1 MCCVL
6 HCSLRKM
13 QQSEDHLAAPKVVVI
28 GAGIVGSSLADEL
41 TARGWTDVTVLDR
54 GPLFATG
61 GSTSHAPGLV
71 FQTNPS
77 KTMSEFA
84 KYTIEKFSGL
94 GHPDGWAFNPT
105 GGLEVASTPQR
116 WADLHRKAG
125 WAQSWGIGGELL
137 TAGQCAEMHPLLDA
151 DRILGGFH
159 TPTDGLVKALRAVE
173 AQAQM
178 AIARG
183 ATFRPHTEVLG
194 IVDDG
199 RKVTGVR
206 TADGVIAA
214 DVVVCAA
221 GFWGARLAKQV
232 GLVVPLVPMAHQYAT
247 TGRIE
252 PLVGRNT
259 EAVEAGLPILR
270 HQDQDL
276 YFREHVDRIG
286 IGYYGHQPMP
296 VDMSTLTVDTA
307 GEQMPSMLPFTE
319 EDFAPAWRESL
330 KLLPVLNDS
339 KIEQGFN
346 GIFSFTPDG
355 FSIMG
360 EHRDLAGFW
369 VAEAVWVTHSAGV
382 AKATAE
388 WIIDGTP
395 SIDVHE
401 CDLYRF
407 EDVARTDE
415 FIMTTSSQAFV
426 EVYDIIHP
434 YQYREALR
442 GLRTS
447 PFYARQQELGAY
459 FYEGGGWERPAWY
472 ESNSALAQ
480 RLHDESVA
488 FPERDEWSAQ
498 FWSPISIAEAYWTRQ
513 HVAMYDMTPL
523 TRYEVA
529 GRGAVAFLQRL
540 STNNVDKSV
549 GSVTYTML
557 LDETG
562 GIRSDLTV
570 ARLGADRFQVGA
582 NGPMDFDW
590 LTRHLPD
597 DGSVSVRDI
606 TGATCC
612 VGVWGPAARELV
624 QPLCHDD
631 LSHEAFKY
639 FRALQTHLGAI
650 PVTMMRV
657 SYVGELGWEIY
668 ADAAYGAALWDL
680 LWSAGQDHGVIA
692 AGRIAFNS
700 LRIEKAYRAWGTDM
714 TAEHLPAAAGVD
726 FAVRMAKDDF
736 VGKAALERAASPQK
750 ILRSIV
756 FHDPTAVVLGKE
768 PVFLSGGGQ
777 ERSDRGVG
785 GGGQERSDRGIG
797 AAADCVGYVTSA
809 AYSATIGRCIA
820 YAWLPAATVPGDVVA
835 VDYRGSRYGATVHA
849 EPVVD
854 PEMSR
859 IRR

>member
-1 MCCVL
+1 
-6 HCSLRKM
+6 M
-13 QQSEDHLAAPKVVVI
+13 QQSEDSLAAPKVVVI

-41 TARGWTDVTVLDR
+41 TARGWTDVTVVDR

-77 KTMSEFA
+77 KSMSEFA
-84 KYTIEKFSGL
+84 KYTVAKFSAL
-94 GHPDGWAFNPT
+94 DHPDGWAFNPT
-105 GGLEVASTPQR
+105 GGLEVASTPER

-125 WAQSWGIGGELL
+125 WAQSWGIAGELL

-159 TPTDGLVKALRAVE
+159 TPTDGLVKAIRAVE
-173 AQAQM
+173 AQAR
-178 AIARG
+178 AATARG

-199 RKVTGVR
+199 RKVTGVQ
-206 TADGVIAA
+206 TADGVIPA
-214 DVVVCAA
+214 DVVVCCA
-221 GFWGARLAKQV
+221 GFWGAQLAKQV

-259 EAVEAGLPILR
+259 ELTEARLPILR

-286 IGYYGHQPMP
+286 IGYYGHDPMP
-296 VDMSTLTVDTA
+296 VDLSNSDMATSGFNTA

-319 EDFAPAWRESL
+319 EDFTPAWQEST
-330 KLLPVLNDS
+330 KLLPVLSDS
-339 KIEQGFN
+339 KVEQGFN

-360 EHRDLAGFW
+360 EHRELSGFW
-369 VAEAVWVTHSAGV
+369 VAEAVWVTHSAGI

-388 WIIDGTP
+388 WIVDGTP
-395 SIDVHE
+395 SVDVHE

-407 EDVARTDE
+407 EDVARTDD
-415 FIMTTSSQAFV
+415 FILTTSSQAFV

-434 YQYREALR
+434 HQFRDALR

-447 PFYARQQELGAY
+447 PFYARQQELGA
-459 FYEGGGWERPAWY
+459 FFFEGGGWERPAWY
-472 ESNSALAQ
+472 EANGELAQ
-480 RLHDESVA
+480 RLRGEGLA
-488 FPERDEWSAQ
+488 FPERDEWSAK
-498 FWSPISIAEAYWTRQ
+498 FWSPISIAEAHWTRN

-529 GRGAVAFLQRL
+529 GRGAVELLQRL
-540 STNNVDKSV
+540 TTNNVDKSV
-549 GSVTYTML
+549 GSVTYTLM

-562 GIRSDLTV
+562 GVRSDLTV
-570 ARLGADRFQVGA
+570 ARLAPDRFQVGA
-582 NGPMDFDW
+582 NGPTDYDW
-590 LTRHLPD
+590 LTRHLPE
-597 DGSVSVRDI
+597 DGSVTVRDV
-606 TGATCC
+606 TGGTCC
-612 VGVWGPAARELV
+612 VGLWGPAARDVV
-624 QPLCHDD
+624 QPLCHGD
-631 LSHEAFKY
+631 LSHEGFKY
-639 FRALQTHLGAI
+639 FRALSTHLGAI

-680 LWSAGQDHGVIA
+680 LMVAGQDHGVIA

-700 LRIEKAYRAWGTDM
+700 LRIEKAYRSWGTDV
-714 TAEHLPAAAGVD
+714 TAEHLPAAAGLD
-726 FAVRMAKDDF
+726 FAVRMAKDAF
-736 VGKAALERAASPQK
+736 VGKAALEAAPPPEK
-750 ILRSIV
+750 ALRSIV

-768 PVFLSGGGQ
+768 PVFL
-777 ERSDRGVG
+777 DT
-785 GGGQERSDRGIG
+785 
-797 AAADCVGYVTSA
+797 ADCAGYVTSA

-820 YAWLPAATVPGDVVA
+820 YAWLPASTAPGDVVA

-854 PEMSR
+854 PDMTR

>member
-1 MCCVL
+1 MCCVV
-6 HCSLRKM
+6 HCSLRIM
-13 QQSEDHLAAPKVVVI
+13 QQSEDLLSAPKVVVI

-41 TARGWTDVTVLDR
+41 TARGWTDVTVVDR

-84 KYTIEKFSGL
+84 KYTVEKFGGL
-94 GHPDGWAFNPT
+94 APAGGWAFNPT
-105 GGLEVASTPQR
+105 GGLEVASTPER

-125 WAQSWGIGGELL
+125 WAQSWGIEGELM
-137 TAGQCAEMHPLLDA
+137 TAGQCAELHPLLDA

-159 TPTDGLVKALRAVE
+159 TPTDGLVKAVRAVE
-173 AQAQM
+173 AQAQTAM
-178 AIARG
+178 ARG
-183 ATFRPHTEVLG
+183 AKFLPHTEVLG

-199 RKVTGVR
+199 KKVTGVR
-206 TADGVIAA
+206 TADGVLPA
-214 DVVVCAA
+214 DVVVCCA
-221 GFWGARLAKQV
+221 GFWGAQLAKQV

-259 EAVEAGLPILR
+259 EATEAGLPILR

-286 IGYYGHQPMP
+286 IGYYGHRPMP
-296 VDMSTLTVDTA
+296 IDLSTLATAATGYDNA
-307 GEQMPSMLPFTE
+307 GEQMPSMLPFTD
-319 EDFAPAWRESL
+319 EDFVPAWQESV
-330 KLLPVLNDS
+330 KLLPVLTDS

-355 FSIMG
+355 MSIMG
-360 EHRDLAGFW
+360 EHRELSGFW

-388 WIIDGTP
+388 WIIDGVP
-395 SIDVHE
+395 STDVHE

-407 EDVARTDE
+407 EDVARSDD
-415 FIMTTSSQAFV
+415 FIMATSSQAFV
-426 EVYDIIHP
+426 EVYDIVHP
-434 YQYREALR
+434 HQFRDALR

-447 PFYARQQELGAY
+447 PFYGRQKELGA
-459 FYEGGGWERPAWY
+459 FFFEGGGWERPAWY
-472 ESNSALAQ
+472 EANDCLAQ
-480 RLHDESVA
+480 RLAADGVP
-488 FPERDEWSAQ
+488 FPERDEWSAK
-498 FWSPISIAEAYWTRQ
+498 FWSPISIAEARWTRE

-529 GRGAVAFLQRL
+529 GRGAVALLQHL
-540 STNNVDKSV
+540 TTNNVDKSV
-549 GSVTYTML
+549 GSVTYTMM

-562 GIRSDLTV
+562 GVRSDLTV
-570 ARLGADRFQVGA
+570 ARLAADCFQVGA

-590 LTRHLPD
+590 ITRHLPD
-597 DGSVSVRDI
+597 DGSVTVRDV
-606 TGATCC
+606 TGSTCC
-612 VGVWGPAARELV
+612 VGVWGPVARKMV
-624 QPLCHDD
+624 QPLCRDD
-631 LSHEAFKY
+631 LSHEGFKY
-639 FRALQTHLGAI
+639 FRSLRTYLGSV

-680 LWSAGQDHGVIA
+680 LWAAGREHEVVA

-700 LRIEKAYRAWGTDM
+700 LRIEKAYRSWGTDM
-714 TAEHLPAAAGVD
+714 TAEHLPGAAGLD
-726 FAVRMAKDDF
+726 FAVRMVKDDF
-736 VGKAALERAASPQK
+736 VGKTALEAAPPPQK
-750 ILRSIV
+750 ALRSIV
-756 FHDPTAVVLGKE
+756 FHDPTAIVLGKE
-768 PVFLSGGGQ
+768 PVYLDGSG
-777 ERSDRGVG
+777 
-785 GGGQERSDRGIG
+785 
-797 AAADCVGYVTSA
+797 DCVGYVTSA
-809 AYSATIGRCIA
+809 AYSATVGKCIA
-820 YAWLPAATVPGDVVA
+820 YAWLPAATEPGDVVG
-835 VDYRGSRYGATVHA
+835 VDYRGTRYGATVHA

>member
-1 MCCVL
+1 
-6 HCSLRKM
+6 M
-13 QQSEDHLAAPKVVVI
+13 QQSEEVLAAPKVVVI
-28 GAGIVGSSLADEL
+28 GAGIVGGSLADEL
-41 TARGWTDVTVLDR
+41 TARGWTDVTVVDR
-54 GPLFATG
+54 GPLFSTG

-84 KYTIEKFSGL
+84 KYTVEKFGAL
-94 GHPDGWAFNPT
+94 EHEGGWAFNPT

-116 WADLHRKAG
+116 WEDLHRKAG
-125 WAQSWGIGGELL
+125 WAQSWGIPGELL
-137 TAGQCAEMHPLLDA
+137 TAAQCAQMHPLLDA

-159 TPTDGLVKALRAVE
+159 TPTDGLVKAVRAVE
-173 AQAQM
+173 AQAR
-178 AIARG
+178 AATARG
-183 ATFRPHTEVLG
+183 ATFRPNTEVLG

-206 TADGVIAA
+206 TADGVIPA
-214 DVVVCAA
+214 DVVVCCA
-221 GFWGARLAKQV
+221 GFWGAQLAKQV

-259 EAVEAGLPILR
+259 DSAEAGLPILR

-286 IGYYGHQPMP
+286 IGYYGHDPMP
-296 VDMSTLTVDTA
+296 VDLSTLDADTA
-307 GEQMPSMLPFTE
+307 GEQMPSMMPFTE
-319 EDFAPAWRESL
+319 EDFAPAWREST
-330 KLLPVLNDS
+330 KLLPALSDS
-339 KIEQGFN
+339 KVEQGFN

-360 EHRDLAGFW
+360 EHRELSGFW

-388 WIIDGTP
+388 WIVDGTP
-395 SIDVHE
+395 STDVHE

-407 EDVARTDE
+407 EDVAKTDE

-434 YQYREALR
+434 HQFREALR

-447 PFYARQQELGAY
+447 PFYARQRELGA
-459 FYEGGGWERPAWY
+459 FFFEGGGWERPAWY
-472 ESNSALAQ
+472 EANGDLAR
-480 RLHDESVA
+480 RLRDEGVA

-498 FWSPISIAEAYWTRQ
+498 FWSPISIAEAHWTRH

-529 GRGAVAFLQRL
+529 GRGAVDLLQRL
-540 STNNVDKSV
+540 TTNNVDKSV
-549 GSVTYTML
+549 GSVTYTLM

-562 GIRSDLTV
+562 GVRSDLTV
-570 ARLGADRFQVGA
+570 ARLAVDRFQVGA
-582 NGPMDFDW
+582 NGPTDFDW
-590 LTRHLPD
+590 ITRHLPD
-597 DGSVSVRDI
+597 DGSVTIRDV
-606 TGATCC
+606 TGGTCC
-612 VGVWGPAARELV
+612 IGLWGPAARDVV
-624 QPLCHDD
+624 QPLCADD
-631 LSHEAFKY
+631 LSHEGFKY
-639 FRALQTHLGAI
+639 FRALTTHLGAI

-668 ADAAYGAALWDL
+668 ADAAYGAALWAL
-680 LWSAGQDHGVIA
+680 LEDAGRDHGIIA
-692 AGRIAFNS
+692 AGRIAFNG
-700 LRIEKAYRAWGTDM
+700 LRIEKAYRSWGTDM
-714 TAEHLPAAAGVD
+714 TAEHHPAAAGLD

-736 VGKAALERAASPQK
+736 VGKAALEAAAPPEK
-750 ILRSIV
+750 ALRSIV
-756 FHDPTAVVLGKE
+756 FHDPTAIVLGKE
-768 PVFLSGGGQ
+768 PVFL
-777 ERSDRGVG
+777 DRDDGRP
-785 GGGQERSDRGIG
+785 E
-797 AAADCVGYVTSA
+797 CVGYVTSA
-809 AYSATIGRCIA
+809 AYSVTVGRCIA
-820 YAWLPAATVPGDVVA
+820 YAWLPATTAPGDVVA

-854 PEMSR
+854 PEMAR

>member
-1 MCCVL
+1 MCCVSRY
-6 HCSLRKM
+6 SLRTT
-13 QQSEDHLAAPKVVVI
+13 QHTEDHLASPKVVII

-77 KTMSEFA
+77 KTMTEFA
-84 KYTIEKFSGL
+84 KYTVQKFGAL
-94 GHPDGWAFNPT
+94 DHPGGWAFNPV
-105 GGLEVASTPQR
+105 GGLEVASTPER

-125 WAQSWGIGGELL
+125 WAESWGVAGELL
-137 TAGQCAEMHPLLDA
+137 TPGQCTELHPLLDA
-151 DRILGGFH
+151 DRILGGFR
-159 TPTDGLVKALRAVE
+159 TPGDGLVKAVRAVE
-173 AQAQM
+173 AQARS
-178 AIARG
+178 ATARG
-183 ATFRPHTEVLG
+183 ATFVPNTEVLG
-194 IVDDG
+194 VLDDG
-199 RKVTGVR
+199 HRVTGVQ

-221 GFWGARLAKQV
+221 GFWGAHLAKQV

-259 EAVEAGLPILR
+259 ELSEAGLPMLR

-276 YFREHVDRIG
+276 YFREHIDRIG
-286 IGYYGHQPMP
+286 IGYYGHDPMP
-296 VDMSTLTVDTA
+296 IDLSNLGMATTDFDTA

-355 FSIMG
+355 MSIMG
-360 EHRDLAGFW
+360 EHRELSGFW

-395 SIDVHE
+395 ATDCHE

-407 EDVARTDE
+407 EDVARSDE

-434 YQYREALR
+434 HQYREALR

-447 PFYARQQELGAY
+447 PFHPRQQELGA
-459 FYEGGGWERPAWY
+459 FFFEGGGWERPAWY
-472 ESNSALAQ
+472 EANAELAQ
-480 RLHDESVA
+480 GLRDEGLA
-488 FPERDEWSAQ
+488 FPERDEWSAK
-498 FWSPISIAEAYWTRQ
+498 FWSPISIAEAHWTRE

-529 GRGAVAFLQRL
+529 GNGAAALLQRL
-540 STNNVDKSV
+540 TTNNVDKSV
-549 GSVTYTML
+549 GSVTYTLL
-557 LDETG
+557 LDEKG
-562 GIRSDLTV
+562 GVRSDLTV
-570 ARLGADRFQVGA
+570 ARLAVDRFQVGA

-590 LTRHLPD
+590 LHRHLPD
-597 DGSVSVRDI
+597 DGSVTVRDI

-612 VGVWGPAARELV
+612 VGVWGPAARDLV
-624 QPLCHDD
+624 APLCGDD
-631 LSHEAFKY
+631 LSHNGFKY
-639 FRALQTHLGAI
+639 FRSLQTHLGTI

-680 LWSAGQDHGVIA
+680 LWAAGQEHSVIA

-700 LRIEKAYRAWGTDM
+700 LRIEKAYRSWGTDM
-714 TAEHLPAAAGVD
+714 TAEHPPAAAGLD
-726 FAVRMAKDDF
+726 FAVRMTKDDF
-736 VGKAALERAASPQK
+736 IGKAALEQAPPPEK
-750 ILRSIV
+750 VLRSIV

-768 PVFLSGGGQ
+768 PVYLDGG
-777 ERSDRGVG
+777 E
-785 GGGQERSDRGIG
+785 
-797 AAADCVGYVTSA
+797 DCVGYVTSA
-809 AYSATIGRCIA
+809 AYSATVGRSIA
-820 YAWLPAATVPGDVVA
+820 YAWLPASTTPGDVVA

-854 PEMSR
+854 PEMAW

>member
-1 MCCVL
+1 
-6 HCSLRKM
+6 M
-13 QQSEDHLAAPKVVVI
+13 QQSEDLLVAPKVVII
-28 GAGIVGSSLADEL
+28 GAGIVGSSLADEI

-71 FQTNPS
+71 FQANPS

-84 KYTIEKFSGL
+84 KYTVEKFGGL
-94 GHPDGWAFNPT
+94 RHAGGWAFNPT
-105 GGLEVASTPQR
+105 GGLEVASTPER

-125 WAQSWGIGGELL
+125 WAESWGIGGELL
-137 TAGQCAEMHPLLDA
+137 TAGQCAELHPLLDA

-159 TPTDGLVKALRAVE
+159 TPTDGLVKAVRAVE
-173 AQAQM
+173 AQAQA
-178 AIARG
+178 AIGRG

-199 RKVTGVR
+199 SKVTGVQ

-214 DVVVCAA
+214 DVVVCCA
-221 GFWGARLAKQV
+221 GFWGAQLAEQV

-259 EAVEAGLPILR
+259 ETSEAGLPILR

-286 IGYYGHQPMP
+286 IGYYGHDPMP
-296 VDMSTLTVDTA
+296 VDLSNLAADTA
-307 GEQMPSMLPFTE
+307 GEQMPSMLPFTD
-319 EDFAPAWRESL
+319 EDFVPAWRESV
-330 KLLPVLNDS
+330 KLLPVLTDS

-360 EHRDLAGFW
+360 EHRDLSGFW

-395 SIDVHE
+395 STDCHE

-415 FIMTTSSQAFV
+415 FILTTSSQAFV

-434 YQYREALR
+434 HQFREALR

-447 PFYARQQELGAY
+447 PFYARQQELGAF

-472 ESNSALAQ
+472 EANEALAQ
-480 RLHDESVA
+480 RLRSEGLA
-488 FPERDEWSAQ
+488 FPERDEWSAK
-498 FWSPISIAEAYWTRQ
+498 FWSPISIAEAHWTRE

-529 GRGAVAFLQRL
+529 GRGAVALLQRL
-540 STNNVDKSV
+540 TTNNVDKSI
-549 GSVTYTML
+549 GSVTYTMM
-557 LDETG
+557 LDDDG
-562 GIRSDLTV
+562 GVRSDLTV
-570 ARLGADRFQVGA
+570 ARLASDRFQVGA

-590 LTRHLPD
+590 ISRHLPA
-597 DGSVSVRDI
+597 DGSVTVRDI

-612 VGVWGPAARELV
+612 VGVWGPAARDLV
-624 QPLCHDD
+624 QPLCPDD

-639 FRALQTHLGAI
+639 FRSLSTHLGSI

-680 LWSAGQDHGVIA
+680 LWSAGREHDVIA

-700 LRIEKAYRAWGTDM
+700 LRIEKAYRSWGTDM
-714 TAEHLPAAAGVD
+714 TAEHLPAAAGLD

-736 VGKAALERAASPQK
+736 VGKAALEQAPPPEK
-750 ILRSIV
+750 VLRSVV
-756 FHDPTAVVLGKE
+756 FHDPTSVVLGKE
-768 PVFLSGGGQ
+768 PVYLADG
-777 ERSDRGVG
+777 D
-785 GGGQERSDRGIG
+785 
-797 AAADCVGYVTSA
+797 DCVGYVTSA
-809 AYSATIGRCIA
+809 AYSATIGRSIA
-820 YAWLPAATVPGDVVA
+820 YAWLPADMAPGDVVA
-835 VDYRGSRYGATVHA
+835 VDYRGSRYGATVHE

>member
-1 MCCVL
+1 M
-6 HCSLRKM
+6 
-13 QQSEDHLAAPKVVVI
+13 
-28 GAGIVGSSLADEL
+28 
-41 TARGWTDVTVLDR
+41 
-54 GPLFATG
+54 
-61 GSTSHAPGLV
+61 
-71 FQTNPS
+71 
-77 KTMSEFA
+77 
-84 KYTIEKFSGL
+84 
-94 GHPDGWAFNPT
+94 
-105 GGLEVASTPQR
+105 
-116 WADLHRKAG
+116 
-125 WAQSWGIGGELL
+125 
-137 TAGQCAEMHPLLDA
+137 
-151 DRILGGFH
+151 
-159 TPTDGLVKALRAVE
+159 
-173 AQAQM
+173 
-178 AIARG
+178 
-183 ATFRPHTEVLG
+183 
-194 IVDDG
+194 
-199 RKVTGVR
+199 TGVQ

-214 DVVVCAA
+214 DVVVCCA
-221 GFWGARLAKQV
+221 GFWGAQLAKQV

-252 PLVGRNT
+252 ALVGRNT
-259 EAVEAGLPILR
+259 ETAEAGLPILR

-286 IGYYGHQPMP
+286 IGYYGHDPMP
-296 VDMSTLTVDTA
+296 VDMATLAADTA
-307 GEQMPSMLPFTE
+307 GEQMPSMLPFTDD
-319 EDFAPAWRESL
+319 DFAPAWRESL

-355 FSIMG
+355 MSIMG
-360 EHRDLAGFW
+360 EHRELSGFW

-395 SIDVHE
+395 TTDVHE

-407 EDVARTDE
+407 EDVARTDD
-415 FIMTTSSQAFV
+415 FILTTSSQAFV

-434 YQYREALR
+434 HQFREALR

-447 PFYARQQELGAY
+447 PFYARQQELGAF

-472 ESNSALAQ
+472 EANAALAQ
-480 RLHDESVA
+480 RLRDEGLA
-488 FPERDEWSAQ
+488 FPERDEWSAK
-498 FWSPISIAEAYWTRQ
+498 FWSPISIAEAHWTRE

-529 GRGAVAFLQRL
+529 GRGAAALLQRL
-540 STNNVDKSV
+540 TTNNVDKSV

-562 GIRSDLTV
+562 GVRSDLTV
-570 ARLGADRFQVGA
+570 ARLAADRFQVGA

-597 DGSVSVRDI
+597 DGSVTVRDI

-612 VGVWGPAARELV
+612 VGVWGPAARDMV
-624 QPLCHDD
+624 APLCSDD
-631 LSHEAFKY
+631 LSHEGFKY
-639 FRALQTHLGAI
+639 FRALRTHLGAI

-680 LWSAGQDHGVIA
+680 LWAAGQEHDVIA

-714 TAEHLPAAAGVD
+714 TAEHLPAAAGLD
-726 FAVRMAKDDF
+726 FAVRMNKDDF
-736 VGKAALERAASPQK
+736 VGKAALEAAPPPEK
-750 ILRSIV
+750 ALRSIV

-768 PVFLSGGGQ
+768 PVYLADGG
-777 ERSDRGVG
+777 
-785 GGGQERSDRGIG
+785 
-797 AAADCVGYVTSA
+797 DCVGYVTSA
-809 AYSATIGRCIA
+809 AYSATVGRSIA
-820 YAWLPAATVPGDVVA
+820 YAWLPAATDAGDVVGG
-835 VDYRGSRYGATVHA
+835 RLPREPLRRNGSRRAGRRSRDGADQAMTRCVRRHRRRTRGHGQCRRLPPGRARPAGARAGEVHPRPRQGLQPRRLADHPAVVLRGPRVRPAPAARLRTVGAAGAGLRPRGVPDHRRAVQRAARLPHGRGQPARRARVVVAARGTRRGRDHA
-849 EPVVD
+849 GG
-854 PEMSR
+854 SR
-859 IRR
+859 ISRLAEAMSPSTRRRRASRDRR